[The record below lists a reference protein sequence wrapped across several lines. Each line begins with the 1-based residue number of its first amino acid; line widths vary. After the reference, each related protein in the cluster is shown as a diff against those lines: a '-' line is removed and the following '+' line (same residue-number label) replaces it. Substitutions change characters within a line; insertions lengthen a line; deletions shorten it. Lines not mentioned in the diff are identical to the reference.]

1 MDGTTGSGLN
11 VIFVMLRLTRERLIA
26 IIVALLVGGVAFVY
40 GLRLLEWHMTFH
52 PEKMDHNLR
61 RPPPGASDVWL
72 TTADG
77 LRLHGW
83 FFENR
88 TDPDSPTII
97 FFHGNGGNISN
108 VGWLGQRF
116 HERGFNILLFD
127 YRGYGASEGDAED
140 ETSLYLDGNAAIGF
154 VLNEKSVSPRQLIL
168 YGQSLGTTV
177 VAEIASSGEVAAV
190 IMESGLS
197 SASSIAGHSLP
208 WLPGA
213 FHFLGKNR
221 FESARKLSKSPS
233 PVLIT
238 HGDPDPVLPTS
249 EAHLLFAAANEPKK
263 LLIVPGAGHN
273 VFGSAG
279 DAYLDEVVKF
289 IREAMAR

>member
-1 MDGTTGSGLN
+1 M
-11 VIFVMLRLTRERLIA
+11 
-26 IIVALLVGGVAFVY
+26 VALLVGSVVFVY
-40 GLRLLEWHMTFH
+40 GLRSLEWHMTFH
-52 PEKMDHNLR
+52 PVRMDHNLR
-61 RPPPGASDVWL
+61 RPPAGASDVWFK
-72 TTADG
+72 TADG

-88 TDPDSPTII
+88 IGPDNPTII

-116 HERGFNILLFD
+116 HERGFNVLLFD
-127 YRGYGASEGDAED
+127 YRGYGASEGYAED
-140 ETSLYLDGNAAIGF
+140 ETSLYADGNAAIRF
-154 VLNEKSVSPRQLIL
+154 VLNEKGVNPHRLVL

-177 VAEIASSGEVAAV
+177 VADIASKGEVGAV
-190 IMESGLS
+190 IIESGLS
-197 SASSIAGHSLP
+197 SASSIAGHALP

-213 FHFLGKNR
+213 FHVLAKNR
-221 FESARKLSKSPS
+221 FESAQKLSRARA

-249 EAHLLFAAANEPKK
+249 EAHLLFAAAHEPKK
-263 LLIVPGAGHN
+263 LLIVLGAGHN
-273 VFGSAG
+273 VLGSAG
-279 DAYLDEVVKF
+279 DAYLDEVTKF